1 MGGLVGMEGLE
12 GIVVRA
18 VVLVSDAWFCR
29 LLLLGGDTDL
39 RSVSSR
45 GRFLL
50 FSMLGIAFC

>member
-1 MGGLVGMEGLE
+1 MVMEGLE